1 MAFDWGYFFSLFSI
15 GAFWQACVTVIVI
28 STLSCGIGLVVGFLL
43 ACAKLSAPR
52 WVKIPVEL
60 YIWFFRSVP
69 LMVLLVFVYN
79 LPQLFPGDPAAAR
92 GAVYRR
98 AGVDDRHRG
107 GLYGGDPPRRAA
119 VGGQGAER
127 GRPCAELQL
136 YRHPAADR
144 DPSGVSH
151 LAADADQ

>member
-28 STLSCGIGLVVGFLL
+28 STLSWGIGLVVGFLL

-79 LPQLFPGDPAAAR
+79 LPQLFPVTQPLLGVPFIAGLVSMTVTEAAYMAEI
-92 GAVYRR
+92 
-98 AGVDDRHRG
+98 HRG
-107 GLYGGDPPRRAA
+107 GLLSVAKRGG
-119 VGGQGAER
+119 
-127 GRPCAELQL
+127 PCAELQL
-136 YRHPAADR
+136 YRHPAADCYS
-144 DPSGVSH
+144 SGVSH

>member
-1 MAFDWGYFFSLFSI
+1 MRDCHRNQHL
-15 GAFWQACVTVIVI
+15 V
-28 STLSCGIGLVVGFLL
+28 LGIGLVVGFLL

-79 LPQLFPGDPAAAR
+79 PPQLFPVTQPLLGVPFIAGLVSMTVTEAAYMA
-92 GAVYRR
+92 
-98 AGVDDRHRG
+98 
-107 GLYGGDPPRRAA
+107 GDPPRRAA

>member
-28 STLSCGIGLVVGFLL
+28 STLSWGIGLVVGFLL

-69 LMVLLVFVYN
+69 LMHRSPCTSPIMPAIESSCN
-79 LPQLFPGDPAAAR
+79 STHGTSTNNHLPSHIA
-92 GAVYRR
+92 
-98 AGVDDRHRG
+98 
-107 GLYGGDPPRRAA
+107 
-119 VGGQGAER
+119 
-127 GRPCAELQL
+127 LQPL
-136 YRHPAADR
+136 
-144 DPSGVSH
+144 
-151 LAADADQ
+151 